1 MCLLGNLFQTLL
13 FSLFQAA
20 HILFEVSSPLL
31 TYLSGRLLVSLFLLC
46 LLSLLPFALSLFR
59 KGFPHFV
66 DLLLLSPVIDFSVN
80 LNLLLLLSTPPSP
93 YLDLLFYPLL
103 FFSPP
108 MLLQSK
114 VKQINLPLQ
123 LLTLLSLVFELIE
136 CLIGNFLRNRRIP
149 DDYMPSFNLLR
160 KINNGLGDVLVRSL
174 C

>member
-1 MCLLGNLFQTLL
+1 M
-13 FSLFQAA
+13 
-20 HILFEVSSPLL
+20 
-31 TYLSGRLLVSLFLLC
+31 
-46 LLSLLPFALSLFR
+46 
-59 KGFPHFV
+59 
-66 DLLLLSPVIDFSVN
+66 IDFSVN
-80 LNLLLLLSTPPSP
+80 LNLLLLLSTPPSL

-103 FFSPP
+103 FFSSP

-123 LLTLLSLVFELIE
+123 LLTLLSLVFELVE

-160 KINNGLGDVLVRSL
+160 KINNGLGDVPVRSL